1 MRGWEERESVCGDGG
16 VGGFIVG
23 VCSNWWWVGTS
34 SHRTGKFNLFN
45 LNRILDS
52 SHVTYTLYIV
62 CNGVYIF

>member
-1 MRGWEERESVCGDGG
+1 MRGWELGGKGVCGDGG
-16 VGGFIVG
+16 VWGFAVIGGG
-23 VCSNWWWVGTS
+23 SGTI

-52 SHVTYTLYIV
+52 SHVTCTLYIV